1 MQAPGP
7 LRESLTAAY
16 QNLLS
21 QNKRLVGT
29 ETLRQ
34 RELTVHVRAMDAAK
48 SGGQLGLPILLALCS
63 AILTKSL
70 KGGLVLIG
78 GLTIGG
84 SLESL
89 ANAIDI
95 AELAAEKGA
104 QTLLAPVSC
113 RKQLNDISD
122 DLAAKIT
129 IQYYTDPYDALV
141 KALTD

>member
-1 MQAPGP
+1 MQAPG
-7 LRESLTAAY
+7 LTREP
-16 QNLLS
+16 NR
-21 QNKRLVGT
+21 RLPKPTVAKQALGRDRDA
-29 ETLRQ
+29 RQ
-34 RELTVHVRAMDAAK
+34 RELTVRTGHGCCK

-70 KGGLVLIG
+70 QGWPSGHWWPHHRRFF
-78 GLTIGG
+78 
-84 SLESL
+84 ESL